1 MNPTKPLDR
10 WNRRDRRLGDG
21 TRKARRATRRD
32 CVGVKVGVILI
43 SARKTAGA
51 EENPFGK
58 QIQTIAGVGDVGRG
72 CDEQKKKEQSKG
84 ANAETSK
91 QKAVLTRPV
100 SLCDWP
106 ASLAN
111 TAFIG

>member
-1 MNPTKPLDR
+1 M
-10 WNRRDRRLGDG
+10 
-21 TRKARRATRRD
+21 
-32 CVGVKVGVILI
+32 ILI
-43 SARKTAGA
+43 LARKTAGA

-58 QIQTIAGVGDVGRG
+58 QNQTIAGVGDVGHG
-72 CDEQKKKEQSKG
+72 CDEQKKKKEQSKG

-91 QKAVLTRPV
+91 RKAVLTRPV